1 MPHSVSVSARV
12 LFEPLPTR
20 YRTTIKTVR
29 KLFVCAAIACLP
41 ALFGQRLEWRQTVV
55 EKIRES
61 AADLG
66 DGDVLAR
73 TLYSSMRPDD
83 LGLEQCEQMLEAAA
97 RRVAR
102 VEEKL
107 EALRPLV
114 EEGVFARNEL
124 KLLED
129 ELAERR
135 RTLELAHS
143 RAEFIRQL
151 AEMAQLEAALAAL
164 PDEDG
169 PRPVRERF
177 DGNGFFSLS
186 QLARIAQAFQQQF
199 GRPLPVSA
207 QGETAFHRRLGLDH
221 RGRADIALAPDSSE
235 GVWLRQ
241 YLEREQIPYYAFR
254 AAVPGAASAAHIHIG
269 PPSPRFRVAD

>member
-1 MPHSVSVSARV
+1 
-12 LFEPLPTR
+12 
-20 YRTTIKTVR
+20 VR

-66 DGDVLAR
+66 DADVLNR
-73 TLYSSMRPDD
+73 TLYSSLRPDE
-83 LGLEQCEQMLEAAA
+83 LGLEQCAQMVDAAQ

-107 EALRPLV
+107 EAVRPLV

-124 KLLED
+124 KLLEE

-135 RTLELAHS
+135 RTLELARS

-151 AEMAQLEAALAAL
+151 AEMAQMEAALAQL
-164 PDEDG
+164 PDEEDSS
-169 PRPVRERF
+169 RPLQERF
-177 DGNGFFSLS
+177 DGRGFFSLA
-186 QLARIAQAFQQQF
+186 QLKRISDAFEAQF
-199 GRPLPVSA
+199 GRALPVSA
-207 QGETAFHRRLGLDH
+207 HGDTAFHRRLGLDH
-221 RGRADIALAPDSSE
+221 RGRVDVALSPDSAE
-235 GVWLRQ
+235 GMWLRQ
-241 YLEREQIPYYAFR
+241 WLERELIPYYAFR
-254 AAVPGAASAAHIHIG
+254 GAVPGRASAAHIHIG
-269 PPSPRFRVAD
+269 PPSPRLRMAD